1 MKKEEKEENRKN
13 ERECAMNRK
22 TKAAYPLPF
31 ESDMAKERCPKEG
44 ASQGVFHTENKEEY
58 YTLTEVRVTRPKAA
72 ERLGRPMGEY
82 ATLQFASVPLLTRQA
97 QGEIESGVAALLRK
111 LVPSTVRR
119 LLVVGLG
126 NRRMTVDSIGP
137 RVAEGVTATA
147 VLSGALT
154 AESLSPPTHLIS
166 VFCPDVYGETGME
179 TTALVKAAVSLTRA
193 QAILAIDAMATAT
206 PSHLLRA
213 IEVTDTGTAPG
224 AGIGN
229 RRLPLSRE
237 TVGVPVIAIG
247 IPTMMRARPRL
258 RRALVDFGVEAG
270 HADSYAK
277 REEGLL
283 LIPSALEEGVATLSR
298 LTSRAINASFGIG
311 VE

>member
-1 MKKEEKEENRKN
+1 
-13 ERECAMNRK
+13 
-22 TKAAYPLPF
+22 
-31 ESDMAKERCPKEG
+31 
-44 ASQGVFHTENKEEY
+44 
-58 YTLTEVRVTRPKAA
+58 
-72 ERLGRPMGEY
+72 MGEY
-82 ATLQFASVPLLTRQA
+82 ASLQFAPLPFLSKEAER
-97 QGEIESGVAALLRK
+97 EIEKGITALLRK
-111 LVPSTVRR
+111 LIPSKAQR

-147 VLSGALT
+147 ILKEAWMEKHSACP
-154 AESLSPPTHLIS
+154 SHLIS

-179 TTALVKAAVSLTRA
+179 TTGLVKAAVSLTHA
-193 QAILAIDAMATAT
+193 QAVLAIDAMATAN

-213 IEVTDTGTAPG
+213 IEMTDTGTVPG

-237 TVGVPVIAIG
+237 TVGVPVVAIG
-247 IPTMMRARPRL
+247 ISTMMRARPRL

-270 HADSYAK
+270 CADSYAK

-283 LIPSALEEGVATLSR
+283 LIPSALEEGVAAMSR
-298 LTSRAINASFGIG
+298 LTSRAINTAFGFDERDETDKNG
-311 VE
+311 S